1 MKSPSLYQ
9 LVLVAAVILAA
20 REAQAAALFSE
31 NFENDLSQW
40 TGQDYGSYQ
49 AAIVPDPLRVGNHV
63 VSFNGTSL
71 GGDIFS
77 VPAITLTEGQHYSF
91 SLEYLGQAVANSIPG
106 NFGGFAGLN
115 DVVMPYPE
123 YRNEPARDA
132 CWIFATQADYPLV
145 RQQLIDDGQWRTY
158 TYDFVWQRS
167 EIDALYDTI
176 HVMLEDFYDSGN
188 TVGDVFFDNI
198 QLVAVSNA
206 SIWKGPGDGSF
217 NQASNW
223 TNNLV
228 PNSVD
233 ATASFLGNI
242 TASSTVTLDSPV
254 TLGIVNF
261 DSTPSYTL
269 AGTGTI
275 TFQASSGN
283 ASLNVISGNHQ
294 IGVPVVINSDTVIS
308 GGGTL
313 ELSGGITGNH
323 ALTILT
329 NVSATSIQVDSLT
342 IGAMGATAV
351 PEPSTIA
358 LVGMCALGLL
368 GWAWWRKS

>member
-1 MKSPSLYQ
+1 
-9 LVLVAAVILAA
+9 
-20 REAQAAALFSE
+20 
-31 NFENDLSQW
+31 
-40 TGQDYGSYQ
+40 
-49 AAIVPDPLRVGNHV
+49 
-63 VSFNGTSL
+63 
-71 GGDIFS
+71 
-77 VPAITLTEGQHYSF
+77 
-91 SLEYLGQAVANSIPG
+91 
-106 NFGGFAGLN
+106 
-115 DVVMPYPE
+115 
-123 YRNEPARDA
+123 
-132 CWIFATQADYPLV
+132 
-145 RQQLIDDGQWRTY
+145 
-158 TYDFVWQRS
+158 
-167 EIDALYDTI
+167 
-176 HVMLEDFYDSGN
+176 
-188 TVGDVFFDNI
+188 
-198 QLVAVSNA
+198 
-206 SIWKGPGDGSF
+206 
-217 NQASNW
+217 
-223 TNNLV
+223 
-228 PNSVD
+228 
-233 ATASFLGNI
+233 
-242 TASSTVTLDSPV
+242 VTLDSPV